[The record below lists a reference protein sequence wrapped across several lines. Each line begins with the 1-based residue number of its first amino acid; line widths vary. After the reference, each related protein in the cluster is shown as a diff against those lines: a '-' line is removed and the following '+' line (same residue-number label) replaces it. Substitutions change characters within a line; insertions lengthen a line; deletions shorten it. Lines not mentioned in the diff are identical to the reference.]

1 MVFICWGCS
10 VNAGWLQCVPACPLP
25 NECPLHR
32 MVHQGSLGALGES
45 LSLSAKAQ
53 MQWTPAELAPNESS
67 SALESKN
74 QRSLLGFVRRCHWS
88 H

>member
-32 MVHQGSLGALGES
+32 MVHQGSLGALGEVGVNGGH
-45 LSLSAKAQ
+45 LSKASMGGGGGHGDEWNVCPAAHNCSAPLTGDRGQ
-53 MQWTPAELAPNESS
+53 S
-67 SALESKN
+67 
-74 QRSLLGFVRRCHWS
+74 
-88 H
+88 